1 MFDAAAHEQ
10 EHGIEVQL
18 PLLARVAPRA
28 RVAAIA
34 IGRADLGQCR
44 QIAAGLAA
52 VVRSMPRPPLLV
64 ISSDM
69 NHFADDATTRRLDA
83 LARAAM
89 QRLDPAHLFDVVTS
103 NGISMC
109 GLLPAVIVME
119 ALRQLGG
126 LTAFEPVGYSTS
138 ADVTGDPS
146 RVVGYAGALLG

>member
-83 LARAAM
+83 LALA
-89 QRLDPAHLFDVVTS
+89 
-103 NGISMC
+103 
-109 GLLPAVIVME
+109 AVIRRAKTGHSSAPKTGHHV
-119 ALRQLGG
+119 GG
-126 LTAFEPVGYSTS
+126 TRWKNRLIRFCWQ
-138 ADVTGDPS
+138 
-146 RVVGYAGALLG
+146 GA